1 MPKKTQ
7 LKVRELPLL
16 SAESMGHLEQ
26 GQVVQ
31 VGAIFNDWLQIKYE
45 KIASAWVLYKVGG
58 GGIGPDKV
66 DTTNAKPLLF
76 ELPPELQR
84 KMSHIC
90 ICSPFRVTDKML
102 QADDEIERL
111 HEEEMKLIREASGDL
126 VKIDDDEKEDEEDM

>member
-1 MPKKTQ
+1 MSVCDDLPKKTQ

-16 SAESMGHLEQ
+16 SAESIGHLEQ

-58 GGIGPDKV
+58 GGIGPEKV
-66 DTTNAKPLLF
+66 DTTNAKSLLF

-84 KMSHIC
+84 KMAHIC
-90 ICSPFRVTDKML
+90 ICSPYYVTDKIL
-102 QADDEIERL
+102 QADAEIERL
-111 HEEEMKLIREASGDL
+111 HEEEMKLIQEASGDA
-126 VKIDDDEKEDEEDM
+126 VEEDDEDM